1 MYVEEYEAVVIGGG
15 PGGYVAGIRL
25 GQLGIKTLLIEK
37 DRLGGECLNRGC
49 IPSKILIRGVDI
61 FWEASKAPWIKSES
75 LGVDWGVLQ
84 EYRARV
90 TRRLSDGVGYL
101 LRGYGVK
108 VVEGEARLREN
119 LTIEIR
125 GKDGSERR
133 VKAENIIIA
142 VGGEHIDLPA
152 IPRDG
157 KKILGSTQILEVR
170 DVPRRLLI
178 VGGGVSGLEIG
189 TVFAK
194 LGTRITI
201 IEVMDQLLPGIEKDL
216 VVPVQRTL
224 KQLGAVVHVRSKVI
238 SSEVKGGVVRAKVE
252 TPEGEAEVEAD
263 YALVAVGKR
272 GPPEGLGH
280 KDIGVE
286 TDEKGF
292 IKVDEYMSTNIEGVY
307 AVGDAIGPPFLAHR
321 ASAQG
326 IVAAENIAG
335 KESVMEDAIPSAIF
349 TDPEIAFVGLTRSEA
364 ESRGIR
370 VKVGR
375 FGFQALGR
383 AIAEEKTQG
392 FVRVVASEDDERVL
406 GVQMVG
412 PHVSELIGEATIAVR
427 NKLTLEEFAKA
438 IRPHPTF
445 SESVMEAAEA
455 ALWKP
460 IHMLVK

>member
-1 MYVEEYEAVVIGGG
+1 MEEYEAVVIGGG

-25 GQLGIKTLLIEK
+25 GQLGVKTLLVER

-49 IPSKILIRGVDI
+49 IPSKVLIRGVDI
-61 FWEASKAPWIKSES
+61 YWEASKTPWIKKES
-75 LGVDWGVLQ
+75 LRVDWSVLQ
-84 EYRARV
+84 EYRERV
-90 TRRLSDGVGYL
+90 TRRLSEGVGYL

-108 VVEGEARLREN
+108 VVEGEARLRPGM
-119 LTIEIR
+119 TVEIR
-125 GKDGSERR
+125 GRDGSETR
-133 VKAENIIIA
+133 VRAENIVIA

-157 KKILGSTQILEVR
+157 GRILGSTQILEIGEI
-170 DVPRRLLI
+170 PGRLLI

-189 TVFAK
+189 TFFAK

-201 IEVMDQLLPGIEKDL
+201 VEVMDQLLPGIEKDL
-216 VVPVQRTL
+216 VAPVQRTL
-224 KQLGAVVHVRSKVI
+224 KQLGAEIHVKSKVT
-238 SSEVKGGVVRAKVE
+238 SSRVEDGVVRARVE
-252 TPEGEAEVEAD
+252 TPGGEIEVEAD

-272 GPPEGLGH
+272 GPPETLGH

-286 TDEKGF
+286 TDERGF
-292 IKVDEYMSTNIEGVY
+292 IKVDEYMSTNVEGVY
-307 AVGDAIGPPFLAHR
+307 AVGDATGPPFLAHR

-335 KESVMEDAIPSAIF
+335 RESIMEEDAVPSAIF

-364 ESRGIR
+364 ERRGFKVR
-370 VKVGR
+370 VGR

-383 AIAEEKTQG
+383 AIAEEKAQG
-392 FVRVVASEDDERVL
+392 FVRVVASEDDGRVL

-427 NKLTLEEFAKA
+427 NSLTVEQFAKSL
-438 IRPHPTF
+438 RPHPTF
-445 SESVMEAAEA
+445 SEAVMEAAEA